1 MTSNV
6 TVQTSFYHSTH
17 GITKRSRTT
26 LAAQD
31 ASTVKKSAFYS
42 KGDGLK
48 EAVEGGNVMTKQFN
62 SMKTRL
68 VEEITKENVCT
79 TQLESLLDVF
89 KSAVVEKELFIATQS
104 EILAEMKDVK
114 TRVKDESILSELN
127 SAILGKARIIE
138 DETGICKEISGVSSS
153 LSSEINETR
162 LKIAE
167 LQAVVDALPD
177 NDDGNTV
184 AAKDY
189 QLLLKS
195 SVEVSIMRNATHCE
209 YFVIILSHRK
219 K

>member
-1 MTSNV
+1 ML
-6 TVQTSFYHSTH
+6 QTSFHHSTH
-17 GITKRSRTT
+17 GLTKRSRTS

-31 ASTVKKSAFYS
+31 ASTAKKSAFYS
-42 KGDGLK
+42 KNDGFK
-48 EAVEGGNVMTKQFN
+48 RGVEGGNVMTKQFN

-68 VEEITKENVCT
+68 VEEITKENICA

-127 SAILGKARIIE
+127 SAILGKARIID

-195 SVEVSIMRNATHCE
+195 SVEVSTMKYVTPREHL
-209 YFVIILSHRK
+209 VIVLSHRK